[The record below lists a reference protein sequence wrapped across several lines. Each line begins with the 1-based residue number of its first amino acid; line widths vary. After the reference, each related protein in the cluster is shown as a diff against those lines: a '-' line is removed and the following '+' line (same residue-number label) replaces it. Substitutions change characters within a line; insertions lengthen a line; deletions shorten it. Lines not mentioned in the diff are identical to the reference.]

1 MGLVPARRRGGS
13 SGVRLLVLL
22 VTLAGLSS
30 MHGLSDHG
38 TASHGPAESYRTGT
52 HQAMGAGS
60 TNTVDDVTMRIHT
73 AADVTGTSLDTAMKS
88 GGAAPTS
95 GVVESGDMYVAMA
108 LCLAL
113 LAGAIFLALRR
124 RGLSYPLSSVVTTNT
139 SRGVLPSRTRDSDPP
154 DLYALSIQR
163 C

>member
-1 MGLVPARRRGGS
+1 
-13 SGVRLLVLL
+13 
-22 VTLAGLSS
+22 

-95 GVVESGDMYVAMA
+95 GVVESGDMYVGMA

-124 RGLSYPLSSVVTTNT
+124 RGLSGRSFGRDHEHEP
-139 SRGVLPSRTRDSDPP
+139 GVLPSRHRDSYDPP

>member
-38 TASHGPAESYRTGT
+38 TASHGPAEL
-52 HQAMGAGS
+52 
-60 TNTVDDVTMRIHT
+60 
-73 AADVTGTSLDTAMKS
+73 TGTSLDTAMKS

-95 GVVESGDMYVAMA
+95 GVVESGDMYVGMA